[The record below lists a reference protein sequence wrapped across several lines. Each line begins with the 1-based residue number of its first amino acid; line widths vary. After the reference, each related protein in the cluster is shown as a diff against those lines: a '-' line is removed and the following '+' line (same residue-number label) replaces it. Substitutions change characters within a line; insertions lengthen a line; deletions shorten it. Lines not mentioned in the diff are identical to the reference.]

1 MNKLIL
7 LTTLVSFL
15 YLAYMR
21 YFTTHP
27 MDTFDF
33 VIMVFFSMIFGAWMI
48 AVLVIA
54 LESGKEEDA
63 KL

>member
-1 MNKLIL
+1 MNKITL
-7 LTTLVSFL
+7 LTALVSFL
-15 YLAYMR
+15 YFAYMK

-27 MDTFDF
+27 ADVADF

-48 AVLVIA
+48 AVLVVA
-54 LESGKEEDA
+54 LESSKEEDV

>member
-1 MNKLIL
+1 MNKVIL

-15 YLAYMR
+15 YFAYMK
-21 YFTTHP
+21 YYTTHP

-48 AVLVIA
+48 AALVIA
-54 LESGKEEDA
+54 LESNEECSE